1 MSLFKNFNLAR
12 FKKIKP
18 PGDKSIATY
27 SELKQLENIK
37 GNRDFVEQKDEV
49 YDVFKE
55 VTDKYDIEYPG
66 DLVNDLIEQSS
77 VVIMKLKNYFNR
89 PRPKDLA
96 EQFNIKLDNY
106 ELNSMKTPSYPSG
119 HSAQGILVARV
130 LSDKYPIAAEEF
142 LKAGKDISFSRNVA
156 KAHYRSDSAFGEM
169 LGNAM
174 YKHVK
179 DKV

>member
-1 MSLFKNFNLAR
+1 
-12 FKKIKP
+12 
-18 PGDKSIATY
+18 
-27 SELKQLENIK
+27 
-37 GNRDFVEQKDEV
+37 
-49 YDVFKE
+49 
-55 VTDKYDIEYPG
+55 
-66 DLVNDLIEQSS
+66 
-77 VVIMKLKNYFNR
+77 MKLKNYFNR
-89 PRPKDLA
+89 PSPKDLA

-156 KAHYRSDSAFGEM
+156 KAHYKSDSALGEM